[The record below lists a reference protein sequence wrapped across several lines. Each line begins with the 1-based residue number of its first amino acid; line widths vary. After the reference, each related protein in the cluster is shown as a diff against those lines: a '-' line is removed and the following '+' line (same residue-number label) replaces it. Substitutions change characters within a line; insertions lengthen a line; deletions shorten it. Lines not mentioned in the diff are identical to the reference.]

1 MDYLKSISRVVLGKD
16 IPSFPYNIGEKVD
29 SFEGV
34 SIWSLHDGTK
44 KEDGTPVSVFTFDC
58 NKQRDRIPLAKNAFK
73 KFRTIRHP
81 DLLKYLDG
89 VETETYIYIVT
100 EYVSPL
106 KDQLKLHEDN
116 NLKLWGLYKVGSAL
130 KFLNN
135 DCSIIHGNVRIS
147 SIFTNK
153 AGEWKLAGFELM
165 SSNKEENPVIYTY
178 GGLVFDSAK
187 YASPEVSKNS
197 WNILKE
203 QEVWV
208 TDSWNY
214 GTLIYEVYNGEFTSA
229 KQLDNIS
236 SIPQAICDQ
245 YRQLV
250 TTNPKLR
257 LSTSSFIED
266 GLNPG
271 GFFQNDLVQVNLF
284 LENMNIKEAKE
295 KEIFFKKLNNCIDN
309 FPEEICKYKILP
321 ELINALE
328 YGSGGAKV
336 LPPIIK
342 IGNSLSSTEYEQVI
356 VTAIV
361 KMFAVPDRT
370 IRLSLLENMGSF
382 IDKLSNKTVNDQ
394 IFQHVVTGFTDTAP
408 IIRESTVKSILLLAP
423 KLSDRTINNEL
434 LKYLAKLQMDG
445 EPGIRTNTTICL
457 GKISKHLHDSTKK
470 RVLVPAFS
478 RSLRDPFPHARVAG
492 LMALSATSDY
502 YDATDCATKILPCV
516 SLVTIDKE
524 KSVRIQAFK
533 TADIFIKR
541 LEKLVESMPD
551 TATPDPSSTE
561 NSSSLGVASN
571 VAGVAASV
579 AESWAGW
586 AVTSITKK
594 IAGSGVEGEI
604 TASSTSPPTSTP
616 VNTPSTP
623 TKEKMGSGYLSPNL
637 STKSALDQNGFEISD
652 GWENEDSLITV
663 ENSTKKINNDEG
675 LQSSLRTPT
684 SIGNKFS
691 INAASSAMKLGGT
704 KSHPTDGWDLDD
716 SGWDNGNGWDDDWNG
731 SKPSSIASSKSS
743 NSIQQTTSTSN
754 VLSKEEKVAELNRK
768 REERKQRMAE
778 KREQKK
784 KNNLLGAKKI

>member
-1 MDYLKSISRVVLGKD
+1 
-16 IPSFPYNIGEKVD
+16 
-29 SFEGV
+29 
-34 SIWSLHDGTK
+34 
-44 KEDGTPVSVFTFDC
+44 
-58 NKQRDRIPLAKNAFK
+58 
-73 KFRTIRHP
+73 
-81 DLLKYLDG
+81 
-89 VETETYIYIVT
+89 
-100 EYVSPL
+100 
-106 KDQLKLHEDN
+106 
-116 NLKLWGLYKVGSAL
+116 L

-147 SIFTNK
+147 SIFTNR

-165 SSNKEENPVIYTY
+165 SSIKEENPVIYTY
-178 GGLVFDSAK
+178 GGLVVESAK

-197 WNILKE
+197 WNILKD

-229 KQLDNIS
+229 KQLDNIK

-250 TTNPKLR
+250 ATNPKLR
-257 LSTSSFIED
+257 LSTSTFIED
-266 GLNPG
+266 GLGPS

-295 KEIFFKKLNNCIDN
+295 KEIFFKKLSNCIDN

-328 YGSGGAKV
+328 YGSETNKYTHIYTGGAKV

-342 IGNSLSSTEYEQVI
+342 IGNSLSSAEYEQTI

-361 KMFAVPDRT
+361 KTFAVPDRT
-370 IRLSLLENMGSF
+370 IRLSLLENLGSF
-382 IDKLSNKTVNDQ
+382 IDNLSNKIVNDQ

-434 LKYLAKLQMDG
+434 LKYLAKLQMDD

-457 GKISKHLHDSTKK
+457 GKISKHLNDSTKR

-492 LMALSATSDY
+492 LMAFSATSDY

-516 SLVTIDKE
+516 SLVMIDKE

-541 LEKLVESMPD
+541 LEKLVESM
-551 TATPDPSSTE
+551 
-561 NSSSLGVASN
+561 
-571 VAGVAASV
+571 
-579 AESWAGW
+579 
-586 AVTSITKK
+586 
-594 IAGSGVEGEI
+594 
-604 TASSTSPPTSTP
+604 
-616 VNTPSTP
+616 VN
-623 TKEKMGSGYLSPNL
+623 
-637 STKSALDQNGFEISD
+637 A
-652 GWENEDSLITV
+652 
-663 ENSTKKINNDEG
+663 
-675 LQSSLRTPT
+675 
-684 SIGNKFS
+684 
-691 INAASSAMKLGGT
+691 
-704 KSHPTDGWDLDD
+704 
-716 SGWDNGNGWDDDWNG
+716 
-731 SKPSSIASSKSS
+731 
-743 NSIQQTTSTSN
+743 
-754 VLSKEEKVAELNRK
+754 
-768 REERKQRMAE
+768 
-778 KREQKK
+778 
-784 KNNLLGAKKI
+784 